1 MWQQEAAAFAAL
13 RRDGD
18 IHPDPFIPIIDDPR
32 WPVADGTPTSPEPAL
47 QSEPPLVEGD
57 DPCDRRR
64 FQGGGEVC

>member
-1 MWQQEAAAFAAL
+1 
-13 RRDGD
+13 
-18 IHPDPFIPIIDDPR
+18 
-32 WPVADGTPTSPEPAL
+32 VADGTPTSPEPAL